1 MEYAL
6 IVENQENSKF
16 IHLNCIKNKGN
27 YIIFRK
33 NNLKNNINDR
43 LYQTLINRGLYKNL
57 NAGLSSLNSF
67 ALISR
72 LCACITYTHCLNKEI
87 HHINPI
93 NNISNE
99 NHIFNLLPVDE
110 NIHKIISNLDIK
122 DGIKESYQL
131 IKNLKDSEQIKY
143 YNTLQ
148 RNEDL
153 IFEFLEIK
161 TKNKTVSEI
170 KKILNNKIQK
180 STLYKYYKY
189 FYYAK
194 EFLEWL
200 ESININ
206 EFTNDFGNLSKSW
219 EFIKKYNAL

>member
-33 NNLKNNINDR
+33 NNLKNNIEDK
-43 LYQTLINRGLYKNL
+43 LYQTLVNRGLYKTINTGISIL
-57 NAGLSSLNSF
+57 DSYT
-67 ALISR
+67 LISR
-72 LCACITYTHCLNKEI
+72 LCACITYNNCLEKEI
-87 HHINPI
+87 HHIKPI
-93 NNISNE
+93 SNISNE
-99 NHIFNLLPVDE
+99 NHIFNLLPLDVDT
-110 NIHKIISNLDIK
+110 HRIIGDLDI
-122 DGIKESYQL
+122 DESIKKSYQL
-131 IKNLKDSEQIKY
+131 LKDFKNCEPRY

-153 IFEFLEIK
+153 IFEFLELK